1 MAQNRELRTEKEI
14 EIRFSDVDSM
24 KIVWHGNYIK
34 YFEDAREAFGAEYG
48 LGYLDIYASGCYV
61 PLVDISVKFLHPL
74 TFGRK
79 AVVSAVWCPCEA
91 AKLVFDYEI
100 KDKETGMTAATGR
113 SVQVVTALENN
124 LLWAAPEFFE
134 NWKKKWIAEQ

>member
-1 MAQNRELRTEKEI
+1 MAQYRELRTEKEI
-14 EIRFSDVDSM
+14 DIRFSDVDSM

-34 YFEDAREAFGAEYG
+34 YFEDAREDFGARYG
-48 LGYLDIYASGCYV
+48 LGYLDIYAAGCYV

-79 AVVSAVWCPCEA
+79 AAVSAVWRPCDA

-100 KDKETGMTAATGR
+100 KDMETGVMAATGR
-113 SVQVVTALENN
+113 SVQVFTDLENR

-134 NWKKKWIAEQ
+134 NWKKKWTVEQ